1 MHLGKLVLKVWM
13 LSVTTYCTIC
23 HLSLHSQVLRPFL
36 LRRLKKEVESQLPEK
51 VGRLQYLTQL
61 LICVQLMTVERQV
74 TCTMMKTTTT
84 IMMICRVL
92 LKPVYL
98 YRCRLG
104 GVLGKVWHVNIATY
118 SVQSHA
124 QEGSP
129 PHRWIRE
136 RQEGIICVSQYM

>member
-1 MHLGKLVLKVWM
+1 M
-13 LSVTTYCTIC
+13 
-23 HLSLHSQVLRPFL
+23 LRPFL

-84 IMMICRVL
+84 TTIMMICRVL

-104 GVLGKVWHVNIATY
+104 GVLGKV
-118 SVQSHA
+118 
-124 QEGSP
+124 
-129 PHRWIRE
+129 
-136 RQEGIICVSQYM
+136 